1 MHHSPAERKP
11 LRRSASRRAL
21 EQKILEAAEIIFA
34 EQGFSGA
41 SLEAIAD
48 KAGLSKQNML
58 YYFSSKED
66 LYQNVLKHIL
76 DLWIEKMA
84 LMEQTGDTPAVMLE
98 NYIRGKLELSRVH
111 PYGSKVFANEVIS
124 GSAHL
129 KCYLENDLLPQL
141 EADLDLV
148 RLWIKNGQMDP
159 IEPEHLFFTIWA
171 STQTYADFS
180 SQISLALGK
189 QALDEE
195 DFQKAGDF
203 LTHVLLKG
211 LGLRES

>member
-1 MHHSPAERKP
+1 MSQPAPPRN
-11 LRRSASRRAL
+11 LSRRSSNRRAI
-21 EQKILEAAEIIFA
+21 EQKILDAAEIIFA
-34 EQGFSGA
+34 EQGFNGA
-41 SLEAIAD
+41 ALEAIAE

-58 YYFSSKED
+58 YYFPSKES
-66 LYQNVLKHIL
+66 LYQTVLKHIL

-84 LMEQTGDTPAVMLE
+84 LMEQAGDTPSVMLE
-98 NYIRGKLELSRVH
+98 NYIRGKLEISRLR

-124 GSAHL
+124 GASHL
-129 KCYLENDLLPQL
+129 QVYLKNDLLPQL
-141 EADLDLV
+141 EADLELV
-148 RLWIKNGQMDP
+148 RSWIAHGQMDP
-159 IEPEHLFFTIWA
+159 IDPEHLFFTIWA

-189 QALDEE
+189 RELDEE

-211 LGLRES
+211 LGLRKS